1 MDAWIEFARGPLTAF
16 SLAVLLLGTLRL
28 VGLLVAEIVRAYRK
42 AGDQV
47 VPWSWMFRRSL
58 GWIVP
63 VNAMRGTRIPFTV
76 ASVVFHLGVFAV
88 PLFLAGHVAIVRKEF
103 GVGWPS
109 LLPGVADVL
118 TLSACAA
125 LAALLVLRF
134 SDRASRSMSTFQDWF
149 LPALCLAAF
158 LSGYLV
164 AHPEASS
171 LPFGPLYL
179 GHLLSSCLILVLLPF
194 SKLAHAALFPFT
206 RITWELGW
214 HFVPGA
220 GERVRIALGKEGEPV

>member
-1 MDAWIEFARGPLTAF
+1 MDAWIAFARGPLPAF
-16 SLAVLLLGTLRL
+16 SLVVLLLGSLRL
-28 VGLLVAEIVRAYRK
+28 VVLLAVEIVRAYKK
-42 AGDQV
+42 AGDQAI
-47 VPWSWMFRRSL
+47 PWSWMFRRSL

-63 VNAMRGTRIPFTV
+63 VNALRGTRVAFTL
-76 ASVVFHLGVFAV
+76 ASVVFHLGVFSV

-103 GVGWPS
+103 GVGWPT
-109 LLPGVADVL
+109 LLPGLADAL
-118 TLSACAA
+118 TLAACAA
-125 LAALLVLRF
+125 LAALLALRF
-134 SDRASRSMSTFQDWF
+134 SDRGSRFMSTFQDWF
-149 LPALCLAAF
+149 LPALCLVAF

-179 GHLLSSCLILVLLPF
+179 GHLLSSCMILILLPF
-194 SKLAHAALFPFT
+194 TKLAHAPLFPFT

-220 GERVRIALGKEGEPV
+220 GEKVRIALGKEGEPV